1 MPQYVISTPE
11 TKSIKKIIT
20 KFSDRVPVDN
30 KNIRGYFTIKNIR
43 KYQFRVEVDIAFK
56 GEIQARIGRNIDWYD
71 NTILNQEL
79 KGYKISKIKLNR
91 FMRKSIFQEVK
102 NNLRYYS
109 EELKNYSDII
119 KIQWL

>member
-30 KNIRGYFTIKNIR
+30 KNMRGFFTIKNIR
-43 KYQFRVEVDIAFK
+43 KYQFRVEVDIVFK
-56 GEIQARIGRNIDWYD
+56 GEIQARIGRNPDWYN
-71 NTILNQEL
+71 NTILNEET
-79 KGYKISKIKLNR
+79 GYTISKIKLNR
-91 FMRKSIFQEVK
+91 FMRKSIFHEVK
-102 NNLRYYS
+102 NNLKYYS

>member
-20 KFSDRVPVDN
+20 KFSDKIPVDN
-30 KNIRGYFTIKNIR
+30 KNMRGFFAIKNIR
-43 KYQFRVEVDIAFK
+43 KYQFRVEVDIVFK
-56 GEIQARIGRNIDWYD
+56 GEIQARIGRNLDWHD
-71 NTILNQEL
+71 NSILNQEL

-91 FMRKSIFQEVK
+91 FMRKSIFHEVK
-102 NNLRYYS
+102 NYLKYYS

-119 KIQWL
+119 KIKWL